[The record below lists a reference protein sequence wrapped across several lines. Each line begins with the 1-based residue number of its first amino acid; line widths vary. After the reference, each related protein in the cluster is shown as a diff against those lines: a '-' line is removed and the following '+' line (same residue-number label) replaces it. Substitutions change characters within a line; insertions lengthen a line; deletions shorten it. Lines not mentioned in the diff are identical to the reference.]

1 MLFSR
6 TLRDREE
13 DSTQRTCCKW
23 LPNRAQMHTEGFQLP
38 GSSSQLRSK
47 QTQAFT
53 RKTFELNQE
62 KVLLQPGILKL
73 QDCPTAEH
81 CSQMHFVT
89 SCQTLSGMPHFHHLL
104 AEKHAQTDSKVRSQQ
119 RNRAGK
125 HPVGTS
131 MLIGSTEL
139 AALAPSGL
147 QCTFDTLMSSE
158 LLKKA
163 PWPLQRRGH
172 QHRAHGN
179 GAASAGHDGCLKLFR
194 SLSLDKDTLFCI
206 NLSNSVA
213 FTEIHYCQATS
224 PPLLS
229 EDAFRAFNR
238 WFKAYQ
244 RKDRFPK
251 NITFSILKEQ
261 SPNPLCQCNVHQPST
276 LLKVNTRNFK

>member
-1 MLFSR
+1 MSEKDERPQAQHLQET
-6 TLRDREE
+6 TLPSAGNTE
-13 DSTQRTCCKW
+13 DW
-23 LPNRAQMHTEGFQLP
+23 LPSFKGWLP
-38 GSSSQLRSK
+38 SS
-47 QTQAFT
+47 
-53 RKTFELNQE
+53 TFVPCPETP
-62 KVLLQPGILKL
+62 VGAASPLLQPCDLPSS
-73 QDCPTAEH
+73 PT
-81 CSQMHFVT
+81 Q
-89 SCQTLSGMPHFHHLL
+89 
-104 AEKHAQTDSKVRSQQ
+104 
-119 RNRAGK
+119 
-125 HPVGTS
+125 
-131 MLIGSTEL
+131 
-139 AALAPSGL
+139 
-147 QCTFDTLMSSE
+147 
-158 LLKKA
+158 
-163 PWPLQRRGH
+163 GH